1 MLLAQH
7 KPRVNRPIEL
17 GTIERAERGKFIL
30 SLRFYSL
37 TVR

>member
-17 GTIERAERGKFIL
+17 GTIERGKFIL